1 MKTATVVRRSASRTT
16 VPIPEPALL
25 DPASAPDCSYRGSTG
40 NPATTQEMRAKLDY
54 EAQCYR
60 QAEAI
65 VRGRLGQLQ
74 DAAEKMIRA
83 IRQRNLVI
91 SSR

>member
-25 DPASAPDCSYRGSTG
+25 DPASAPDCAYRGSIG

-65 VRGRLGQLQ
+65 VRARLLRLQ
-74 DAAEKMIRA
+74 DSVDKTIKAINPIR
-83 IRQRNLVI
+83 RND
-91 SSR
+91 S